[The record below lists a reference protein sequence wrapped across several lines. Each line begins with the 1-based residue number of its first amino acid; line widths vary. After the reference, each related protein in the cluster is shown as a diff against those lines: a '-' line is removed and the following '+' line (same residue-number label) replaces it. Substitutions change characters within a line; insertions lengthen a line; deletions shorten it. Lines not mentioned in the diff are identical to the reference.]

1 MGNPDADIQFDRAEP
16 AQAAPA
22 ATSAE
27 EQTKVRCAECAAQL
41 SSYFDV
47 NGGVRCEA
55 CKEQLVAA
63 RTAPHL
69 GGVLR
74 AFALGSLAAAVG
86 AGLYYA
92 IAKITGYEIGLVS
105 IVVGLLVGFAVRKG
119 ARERGGWRY
128 QAIAMFLTYAAIAST
143 YLPGLFDALER
154 RAAQE
159 KAVAQT
165 SPPAAG
171 PAAAH
176 AAPPAEETPAE
187 GHSPSFGGFLIG
199 LAQLFALGLALPFLV
214 GFENVM
220 GLVLI
225 AIALYEA
232 WKVNRGQDLSV
243 KGPFQVGA
251 APAA

>member
-1 MGNPDADIQFDRAEP
+1 MGNPDADIQFERAEP

-22 ATSAE
+22 ATSTAA
-27 EQTKVRCAECAAQL
+27 QDKVRCSECAAQL

-47 NGGVRCEA
+47 NGQVRCEA
-55 CKEQLVAA
+55 CKELVVAA

-69 GGVLR
+69 GTVLR
-74 AFALGSLAAAVG
+74 AFALGSVAAAIG
-86 AGLYYA
+86 SGLYYA

-128 QAIAMFLTYAAIAST
+128 QAIAMFLTYAAIATT
-143 YLPGLFDALER
+143 YLPHLFAALEQR
-154 RAAQE
+154 DAQE
-159 KAVAQT
+159 KVAAQANV
-165 SPPAAG
+165 PAAG
-171 PAAAH
+171 PTAAP
-176 AAPPAEETPAE
+176 AAPPTDAKPAARQ
-187 GHSPSFGGFLIG
+187 PRSFGGFLIAV
-199 LAQLFALGLALPFLV
+199 AQLFALGLVLPFLI
-214 GFENVM
+214 GFQNAM

-232 WKVNRGQDLSV
+232 WKVNRGQPLSV